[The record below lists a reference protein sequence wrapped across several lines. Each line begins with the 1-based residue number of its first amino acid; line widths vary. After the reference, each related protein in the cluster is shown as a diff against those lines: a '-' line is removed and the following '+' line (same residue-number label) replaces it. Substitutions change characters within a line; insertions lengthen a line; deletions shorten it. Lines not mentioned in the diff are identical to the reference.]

1 VGHLAKPEAAE
12 LLDELHGAARAD
24 RSQFLRLLPR
34 LAFGFA
40 RGRTFAQTITPEAL
54 KNAFI
59 AVPREEGWFLH
70 LTARAIGATGVVEFG
85 TSFGISTIYLGAAVV
100 DNGGGWVVGSEL
112 LPSKHQRAV
121 ANLKRAGLEQVVDV
135 RLGDALETL
144 RETPGP
150 IDLVFLDGWKDLYL
164 PVLKL
169 LEPRLRLR
177 RARGQHLHVQEGP
190 TPVRGVRA
198 VGRERIRLG
207 DPVDLGRRRVL
218 VLPRPGLLAG
228 VVASPRRADDTQRE
242 DRPGSGRRLHG
253 PVRGSVG
260 NPAAAGRRL
269 DEGHDRRG
277 TRDRGRGGLL
287 AGRRS
292 RGPAVRTSLSLEALA
307 GALVPALAL
316 SRLR

>member
-1 VGHLAKPEAAE
+1 MGHLAKPEIAA

-24 RSQFLRLLPR
+24 RSQFVRLLPR

-40 RGRTFAQTITPEAL
+40 RGRAFAQTITPEAL

-112 LPSKHQRAV
+112 LPSKRERAV

-144 RETPGP
+144 RETPEP

-169 LEPRLRLR
+169 LEPRLR
-177 RARGQHLHVQEGP
+177 V
-190 TPVRGVRA
+190 
-198 VGRERIRLG
+198 
-207 DPVDLGRRRVL
+207 
-218 VLPRPGLLAG
+218 
-228 VVASPRRADDTQRE
+228 
-242 DRPGSGRRLHG
+242 
-253 PVRGSVG
+253 GSVVLADNIYTFRKALRPYVEYLQSG
-260 NPAAAGRRL
+260 ENGFDSATLSISDGVEYSL
-269 DEGHDRRG
+269 Y
-277 TRDRGRGGLL
+277 RGRDSD
-287 AGRRS
+287 R
-292 RGPAVRTSLSLEALA
+292 EW
-307 GALVPALAL
+307 
-316 SRLR
+316 

>member
-144 RETPGP
+144 RETPSVVLADNIYTFRKALRPYVEYVQSGENGFDSATLS
-150 IDLVFLDGWKDLYL
+150 ISDGVEY
-164 PVLKL
+164 
-169 LEPRLRLR
+169 
-177 RARGQHLHVQEGP
+177 
-190 TPVRGVRA
+190 
-198 VGRERIRLG
+198 
-207 DPVDLGRRRVL
+207 
-218 VLPRPGLLAG
+218 
-228 VVASPRRADDTQRE
+228 SFY
-242 DRPGSGRRLHG
+242 
-253 PVRGSVG
+253 
-260 NPAAAGRRL
+260 
-269 DEGHDRRG
+269 
-277 TRDRGRGGLL
+277 RGRD
-287 AGRRS
+287 S
-292 RGPAVRTSLSLEALA
+292 
-307 GALVPALAL
+307 
-316 SRLR
+316 

>member
-169 LEPRLRLR
+169 LEPRLR
-177 RARGQHLHVQEGP
+177 V
-190 TPVRGVRA
+190 
-198 VGRERIRLG
+198 
-207 DPVDLGRRRVL
+207 
-218 VLPRPGLLAG
+218 
-228 VVASPRRADDTQRE
+228 
-242 DRPGSGRRLHG
+242 GSGRPYARTWSTCSRARTDSTRRPCRSRTASSTRSTAAG
-253 PVRGSVG
+253 TPSGCGSVT
-260 NPAAAGRRL
+260 AS
-269 DEGHDRRG
+269 
-277 TRDRGRGGLL
+277 
-287 AGRRS
+287 S
-292 RGPAVRTSLSLEALA
+292 R
-307 GALVPALAL
+307 
-316 SRLR
+316 